1 MRGTIRTTVVAIC
14 ALVITLFMASC
25 SKDDNNEKIE
35 DKNIELTKEQF
46 LEARSKV
53 LNSIPGSYKGL
64 ISADA
69 KNQGLSGNIKWD
81 IYKDGIV
88 VCKNFPYEALAFGI
102 STEDNSSEATQLR
115 AALIEVPLADLKFRL
130 VGNQESKDPADLY
143 ATPRITTKIKT
154 SQGTYQVDAL
164 LLNDILNAHYDI
176 KTSNLKMKFIINR
189 LFRLIEHQ
197 DGRIEYKQ
205 EKKFSIPVDFELRT
219 IEKKEIQ

>member
-1 MRGTIRTTVVAIC
+1 M
-14 ALVITLFMASC
+14 ALCTLALCLTSC
-25 SKDDNNEKIE
+25 SKDDYNE
-35 DKNIELTKEQF
+35 NIGGKEKELTKEQF

-69 KNQGLSGNIKWD
+69 KNQGFSGNIKWD

-88 VCKNFPYEALAFGI
+88 VCKKFPYEALAFGI

-205 EKKFSIPVDFELRT
+205 EKKFSIPVEFELRT